1 MYKKSIKY
9 VDYDGNEREE
19 DFYFNIN
26 KAELAEMEL
35 STSGGLEK
43 MITRIIN
50 EKDNREIVKLFK
62 QLITMSYGKKSD
74 DGRRFIKSPELSK
87 EFTETEAF
95 SELFMELAG
104 DADAAAAFVN
114 GIVPS
119 VPGTAEVSAA
129 NIKQVK

>member
-1 MYKKSIKY
+1 
-9 VDYDGNEREE
+9 
-19 DFYFNIN
+19 
-26 KAELAEMEL
+26 
-35 STSGGLEK
+35 
-43 MITRIIN
+43 
-50 EKDNREIVKLFK
+50 
-62 QLITMSYGKKSD
+62 MSYGKKSD

>member
-1 MYKKSIKY
+1 MYKKLIKY

-50 EKDNREIVKLFK
+50 EKDNKEIVKLFK
-62 QLITMSYGKKSD
+62 QLILMSYGKKSD

-114 GIVPS
+114 GIVPN
-119 VPGTAEVSAA
+119 VPGAAEVSAA
-129 NIKQVK
+129 NIKQIK

>member
-43 MITRIIN
+43 MINRIIN
-50 EKDNREIVKLFK
+50 EKDNKEIVKLFK
-62 QLITMSYGKKSD
+62 QLILTSYGKKSD

-87 EFTETEAF
+87 EFSETEAF

-114 GIVPS
+114 GIVPNI
-119 VPGTAEVSAA
+119 PGAAKVDAA
-129 NIKQVK
+129 NVPQLK